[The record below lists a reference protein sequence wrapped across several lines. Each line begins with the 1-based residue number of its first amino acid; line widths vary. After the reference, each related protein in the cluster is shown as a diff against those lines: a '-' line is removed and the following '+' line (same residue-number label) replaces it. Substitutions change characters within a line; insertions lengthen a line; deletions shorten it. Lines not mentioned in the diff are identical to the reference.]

1 MMRQREVAPRI
12 AWIMML
18 VGGLLGV
25 ATMLLVDWSQWPSL
39 RTVLAIVMIAG
50 YLIIA
55 ASGAVG
61 LMKSR
66 R

>member
-61 LMKSR
+61 LVKSR

>member
-1 MMRQREVAPRI
+1 
-12 AWIMML
+12 ML